1 MDFSRMKYRVDLLPE
16 TTKCIDAYPDLGDF
30 AQVFDNEMDLPHGSA
45 GEPLVDNDKIL
56 RYLIFM
62 YSPNTPLRLQ
72 YPSPI
77 KRKQQALKLAN
88 IEAEDEDTGE
98 VNDGWKALCMLSE
111 DWAISRFVTFCMI
124 QDTGYVLIANT
135 NSEVMQKVAERLLKD
150 AGTEKANDLKNLREE
165 LTKAQS
171 AYQEALENILQQ
183 ESSAKNLEM
192 LKFTINSQNSGIRM
206 EDAIKTFSE
215 RKQLFPDII
224 P

>member
-1 MDFSRMKYRVDLLPE
+1 MKYRVDLLPE
-16 TTKCIDAYPDLGDF
+16 TKKCVDVYLDLGDF
-30 AQVFDNEMDLPHGSA
+30 AEVFDNEMDLPRDSA
-45 GEPLVDNDKIL
+45 GEIMVDNDKVL
-56 RYLIFM
+56 RYLIYM

-72 YPSPI
+72 YPNPV
-77 KRKQQALKLAN
+77 KRKQQALKLSNVEAQD
-88 IEAEDEDTGE
+88 IETGE

-111 DWAISRFVTFCMI
+111 DWAIARFVTFCMI
-124 QDTGYVLIANT
+124 QDTGYTLIANT
-135 NSEVMQKVAERLLKD
+135 NAELMIKVASSLLKD
-150 AGTEKANDLKNLREE
+150 GENGKANDIKILREQ
-165 LTKAQS
+165 LSMAQS